1 MGRERSVYEADLMS
15 DDESESETQQAGHA
29 TVSRRG

>member
-1 MGRERSVYEADLMS
+1 MGREQSVYEADLMS
-15 DDESESETQQAGHA
+15 DDESESETQHAGCA